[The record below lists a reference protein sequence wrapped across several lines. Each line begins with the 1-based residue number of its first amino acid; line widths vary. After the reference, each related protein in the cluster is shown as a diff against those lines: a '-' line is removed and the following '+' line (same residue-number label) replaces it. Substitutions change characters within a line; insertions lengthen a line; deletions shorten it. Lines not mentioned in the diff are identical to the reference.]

1 MKKFY
6 NDLNIKKLEN
16 EAIIYVNNVI
26 FFVLFLISLS
36 FMLVVLYNINSLD
49 KKYNNLKRLVI
60 IQDSLLIK
68 SIEDING
75 NK

>member
-6 NDLNIKKLEN
+6 NDLNIKKVEK
-16 EAIIYVNNVI
+16 EALIYVNNVL
-26 FFVLFLISLS
+26 FFVLFLIALS

>member
-6 NDLNIKKLEN
+6 NDLNIKKVEK

>member
-6 NDLNIKKLEN
+6 NDLNIKKVGK
-16 EAIIYVNNVI
+16 EALIYVNNVL
-26 FFVLFLISLS
+26 FFVLFLIALS

-49 KKYNNLKRLVI
+49 KKYDNLKRLVI

>member
-6 NDLNIKKLEN
+6 NDLNIKKVEK
-16 EAIIYVNNVI
+16 EALIYVNNVL
-26 FFVLFLISLS
+26 FFVLFLIALS

-49 KKYNNLKRLVI
+49 KKYDNLKRLVI